1 MLPLSD
7 LIEYTLGSQDLNTP
21 SQYLKRYTT
30 PVDITLE
37 SGKATW
43 AELLRLSCLKLTNE
57 MKKFS
62 CLRCMRPCN
71 EVFGLMLLIRLR
83 WDQPIERPVPGV
95 QRLSE
100 ERWFG
105 SCQTSLNFTPS
116 HYYRFI
122 YYYASFYKP
131 NTWNRLPNWTFV
143 KDLWFQLLVGQK
155 KMRLMKWLNSFSRSC
170 ILWGHA
176 HILKIALECQSC
188 PRNFVSWLFVIR
200 CGWFSVTSESLYWK
214 RERATQLLEN
224 QSGGISCRVP
234 LSLVRL
240 HRLWCMK
247 LYH

>member
-1 MLPLSD
+1 
-7 LIEYTLGSQDLNTP
+7 
-21 SQYLKRYTT
+21 
-30 PVDITLE
+30 
-37 SGKATW
+37 
-43 AELLRLSCLKLTNE
+43 
-57 MKKFS
+57 
-62 CLRCMRPCN
+62 MRPCN
-71 EVFGLMLLIRLR
+71 EVFGLMPLIRLR

-100 ERWFG
+100 ERCFG

-143 KDLWFQLLVGQK
+143 RDLWFQLLVGQK
-155 KMRLMKWLNSFSRSC
+155 KMRLMKWLNAFSRSC

-240 HRLWCMK
+240 HHLWCMK

>member
-1 MLPLSD
+1 
-7 LIEYTLGSQDLNTP
+7 
-21 SQYLKRYTT
+21 
-30 PVDITLE
+30 
-37 SGKATW
+37 
-43 AELLRLSCLKLTNE
+43 
-57 MKKFS
+57 
-62 CLRCMRPCN
+62 MRPCN

-143 KDLWFQLLVGQK
+143 RDLWFQLLVGQK

-170 ILWGHA
+170 ILWGHT